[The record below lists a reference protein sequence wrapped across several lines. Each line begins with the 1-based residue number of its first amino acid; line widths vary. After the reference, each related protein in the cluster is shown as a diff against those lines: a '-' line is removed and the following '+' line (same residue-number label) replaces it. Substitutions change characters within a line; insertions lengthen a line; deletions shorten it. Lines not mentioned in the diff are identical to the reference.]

1 MVRAS
6 KPSSQTRRRPRG
18 PSRAEENLERMK
30 SERSHNPQTS
40 PEHRRKVR
48 ELLQAEIDFIP
59 NVAFGERSADR
70 DILGGDNAAS
80 FATRTQSKAKPFPS
94 DLPAHLARLCEAQLL
109 SADEERSL
117 FQQMNFLK
125 YRANVLRSRLDRDDP
140 DLANLEQIEQLLA
153 QARRTRDR
161 IVRANMRLVISIVK
175 KYVTPQY
182 SFDELL
188 SEGILTLMQAV
199 DKFDYDRGFRF
210 STYAYR
216 SIARHAFRSVTQ
228 RQQESSRF
236 VTESDDA
243 VFDGNGEDASPWMDE
258 KTWHRLRALLSEML
272 HRLDKRERLIVR
284 ARFALGGHRKVS
296 TFQSLADRLGIS
308 KERVR
313 QLEQRAMTKLR
324 NMATE
329 LDLADI
335 DEPALGK

>member
-1 MVRAS
+1 MVLATQAS
-6 KPSSQTRRRPRG
+6 KRGRRQSRG
-18 PSRAEENLERMK
+18 PSNVEWKTPRETTAEVDMTRESVERQRLER
-30 SERSHNPQTS
+30 
-40 PEHRRKVR
+40 
-48 ELLQAEIDFIP
+48 LLQADIDFIP
-59 NVAFGERSADR
+59 NDAFKNRSASR
-70 DILGGDNAAS
+70 EILGEGDV
-80 FATRTQSKAKPFPS
+80 ATGNSTKSAKGKGFPK

-109 SADEERSL
+109 SADEEKAL
-117 FQQMNFLK
+117 FRRMNFLK
-125 YRANVLRSRLDRDDP
+125 FKANSLREGLDVDNP
-140 DLANLEQIEQLLA
+140 DLESLERIEQLLA
-153 QARRTRDR
+153 EARTTRDR

-228 RQQESSRF
+228 RQQDNSRF
-236 VTESDDA
+236 MTEADDA
-243 VFDGNGEDASPWMDE
+243 VFDENGEEHSSWMDE
-258 KTWHRLRALLSEML
+258 KTWHRLRSLLTKLL

-284 ARFALGGHRKVS
+284 ARFALGAHRKVS

-329 LDLADI
+329 LNL
-335 DEPALGK
+335 DELEEPTPAS